1 VIAET
6 IALVSAANA
15 AISQVKQLAAH
26 GKDIASMGRQ
36 LSTIMEAEETLKA
49 QGETKKKSLFRKA
62 MGKSADDMQEF
73 LELEKLKEARKE
85 IESHF
90 RLYGRPGLWN
100 DWIKY
105 EAEARVRKK
114 QEAEERERARAA
126 IISGLQWTLAVIFFV
141 GVLIWLLYFASN
153 NRGVLSWL

>member
-1 VIAET
+1 
-6 IALVSAANA
+6 
-15 AISQVKQLAAH
+15 
-26 GKDIASMGRQ
+26 MGRQ

-90 RLYGRPGLWN
+90 RLYGRAGLWN
-100 DWIKY
+100 DWLKY
-105 EAEARVRKK
+105 EAEARVRKRK
-114 QEAEERERARAA
+114 EAEEREHARATIMA
-126 IISGLQWTLAVIFFV
+126 GIQWTLAAIFFV
-141 GVLIWLLYFASN
+141 GALVWLAYYASN
-153 NRGVLSWL
+153 NRGALAWL